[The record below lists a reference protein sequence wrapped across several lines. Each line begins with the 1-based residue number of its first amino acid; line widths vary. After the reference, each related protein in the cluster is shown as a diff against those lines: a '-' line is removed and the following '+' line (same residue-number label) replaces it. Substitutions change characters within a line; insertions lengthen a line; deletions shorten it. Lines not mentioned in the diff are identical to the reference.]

1 MMMINSPSDGG
12 ELNRLNSLG
21 VRVRSKVKIP
31 LKNKVNYINTTNPPQ
46 ALHRSFS
53 AVMKESVQRCRF
65 NYYVHGPA
73 PLARNILRGTV
84 RFAVDM
90 RYARRQCASRIYSD
104 LQQEKHLLFLVIV
117 RIVEEVGN

>member
-65 NYYVHGPA
+65 NYYA
-73 PLARNILRGTV
+73 RGTYYAV
-84 RFAVDM
+84 RYGSRSTCDM
-90 RYARRQCASRIYSD
+90 PGASAPRA
-104 LQQEKHLLFLVIV
+104 FTVIC
-117 RIVEEVGN
+117 NKKNTYCF